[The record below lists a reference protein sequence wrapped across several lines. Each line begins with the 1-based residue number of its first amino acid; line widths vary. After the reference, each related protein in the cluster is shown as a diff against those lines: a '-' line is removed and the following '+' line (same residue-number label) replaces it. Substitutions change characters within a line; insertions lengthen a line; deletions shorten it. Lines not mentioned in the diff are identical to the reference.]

1 MNRTWILS
9 TSLIL
14 FFIGLVMI
22 YNTTSAE
29 VIDRELATSPF
40 AATIKQFL
48 YAIFA
53 AGICSIIWYVGY
65 ERLIEFSPKL
75 MTYTVICL
83 LLVFVP
89 GIGMKINGAR
99 RWIGVGGFS
108 FQPSELAKG
117 VIPLYFI
124 FLTTSEEEF
133 GLNAFVNFLFRIS
146 LPLLLILIEPDNGS
160 TAVILATLCILF
172 FLAEVKMSW
181 WATPLCF
188 LTLFGALIGSQMSHV
203 AARIKIYL
211 HPELDL
217 LGKGHQPY
225 QAKIASGSGGLFGRG
240 LGESLQKLNYL
251 PEARS
256 DYIAAIYAEEFGFIG
271 MLILILLYVSIGYFG
286 VRIAMRAPTKRG
298 FLVASIATF
307 LITFQAFINLGVVSA
322 LLPSKG
328 MSLPFLSEGG
338 TSLLFNMILLTLLF
352 QVESHASEII
362 TGGRRNR
369 WPHSTRK
376 KNPRG
381 AF

>member
-1 MNRTWILS
+1 MNRSGLLTV
-9 TSLIL
+9 SLLL

-29 VIDRELATSPF
+29 LIDRGLATSPF

-53 AGICSIIWYVGY
+53 LGISAIIWHIGY
-65 ERLIEFSPKL
+65 ERLIELSPKL
-75 MTYTVICL
+75 MTYTVVCL

-99 RWIGVGGFS
+99 RWIGFGGLS

-124 FLTTSEEEF
+124 FLTTIDEEF

-146 LPLLLILIEPDNGS
+146 LPLFLILIEPDNGS
-160 TAVILATLCILF
+160 TALILATLCILF
-172 FLAEVKMSW
+172 FLSEVKMSW

-188 LTLFGALIGSQMSHV
+188 LTLFGALIASQMSHV

-256 DYIAAIYAEEFGFIG
+256 DYIAAIYAEEFGFVG
-271 MLILILLYVSIGYFG
+271 MLILILLYVAIGYFG
-286 VRIAMRAPTKRG
+286 FRIAMRAPTKRG
-298 FLVASIATF
+298 FLVAAIATF

-328 MSLPFLSEGG
+328 MSLPFLSQGG

-352 QVESHASEII
+352 QVDAADSCFTERS
-362 TGGRRNR
+362 RRKF
-369 WPHSTRK
+369 RK
-376 KNPRG
+376 NFAWRS
-381 AF
+381 

>member
-1 MNRTWILS
+1 
-9 TSLIL
+9 
-14 FFIGLVMI
+14 MI

-29 VIDRELATSPF
+29 VIDRGLAISPF

-53 AGICSIIWYVGY
+53 TGICSIIWYVGY

-124 FLTTSEEEF
+124 FLTTNEEEF

-160 TAVILATLCILF
+160 TALILATLCILF

-188 LTLFGALIGSQMSHV
+188 LTLFGALIASQMSHV

-271 MLILILLYVSIGYFG
+271 MLVLIFLYVAIGYFG

-328 MSLPFLSEGG
+328 MSLPFLSQGG

-352 QVESHASEII
+352 QVDAADHCFTERPI
-362 TGGRRNR
+362 
-369 WPHSTRK
+369 RK
-376 KNPRG
+376 FRKNFTWRS
-381 AF
+381 